1 MKELLSNFCCS
12 SPFKIDDH
20 FWIYYLLT
28 PLLAILA
35 LTLLIG
41 SIYCARSCQQRKPSM
56 EAICLSAN
64 EMFAQQLHQQHLLQS
79 NSLGNSSSTAATP
92 LRMTLPFSYGRLA
105 TSLQANGQ
113 PQQPPPPN
121 NLSTGSSKQSNQS
134 LLSNVLNSVAHPG
147 RALGTA
153 IGQSMKNNGNNPNNK
168 LIDPSAQN
176 NLELKA
182 LLSANES
189 PATATSSHYALSS
202 MFPVNSIN
210 ITGNPISNG
219 LIHYPLHCLRILT
232 RIYPR
237 LSSHNQME
245 ASNYSGS
252 SGNEEPPSTHLK
264 SSLNYQFYAG
274 QLTVSNQIQPVT
286 IRALKL
292 TGDAENVTA
301 FAEQAAQL
309 CALSHE
315 NLIRML
321 GVSIGA
327 NNHSTIPQ
335 HFIIFEQ
342 FSPVNLLH
350 FLQQQPLPSQN
361 GSSTFNS
368 NAPNNPGGHFVENVD
383 LLQIAYQIA
392 NGMQFLSEN
401 GYVHGDLAC
410 RNCYINNSSPSS
422 GDHQRFRVKIGGLH
436 LQNLNGQNARW
447 LMANENSSA
456 GKKSFKKDLTNQEL
470 KEELVEEHLDDQD
483 YYTLNVQRKALPV
496 RWLPPECLLSLEY
509 STASDI
515 WSYGVTL
522 WELMSYG
529 RQIPFQSYGNAQAV
543 DQIVA
548 GRLLDRPT
556 YCEPSFYALILECW
570 REVPAQRSGFA
581 ELAQKLAQFINGS
594 HSNWLP
600 NQTRNRVC
608 SPMPTSQTQASKVN
622 GWLLNSN
629 EFNGSSN
636 YLSNNGSKGAAL
648 KTNTMNS
655 NSTYASSY
663 HQSSSPNYNYNLANN
678 STAGNQVEYD
688 QPFVQINDLESS
700 HKLIKPTLSTFQSGK
715 PRNGLTVGLK
725 HLELKNGHLIN
736 YSNSKLDSKQDDY
749 SENHYSRL
757 TYDDETESMLSSSF
771 GLI

>member
-1 MKELLSNFCCS
+1 
-12 SPFKIDDH
+12 
-20 FWIYYLLT
+20 
-28 PLLAILA
+28 
-35 LTLLIG
+35 
-41 SIYCARSCQQRKPSM
+41 M

-79 NSLGNSSSTAATP
+79 NSLGNGSSTSATP

-105 TSLQANGQ
+105 TGLQANGQ
-113 PQQPPPPN
+113 AQQPPN

-153 IGQSMKNNGNNPNNK
+153 IGQSMKNNGNNTNNK
-168 LIDPSAQN
+168 LIDPNAQN

-210 ITGNPISNG
+210 ITGNPISSN

-245 ASNYSGS
+245 SSSYSGS

-315 NLIRML
+315 NVIKML

-342 FSPVNLLH
+342 FSPVNLLQ
-350 FLQQQPLPSQN
+350 FLQQQPLPGQN
-361 GSSTFNS
+361 GSSTFSS
-368 NAPNNPGGHFVENVD
+368 NAQNNVNGGHFVENID

-401 GYVHGDLAC
+401 GYVHGDLAA

-436 LQNLNGQNARW
+436 LQNLNGSNGRW
-447 LMANENSSA
+447 LMANENSSG

-483 YYTLNVQRKALPV
+483 YYTLNVQRKAFPV

-515 WSYGVTL
+515 WSYGVLL

-529 RQIPFQSYGNAQAV
+529 RQIPFGSYGNAQVV
-543 DQIVA
+543 DLIVA

-570 REVPAQRSGFA
+570 REVPAQRSGFG

-594 HSNWLP
+594 ASHSNWLP
-600 NQTRNRVC
+600 NGARNRVC
-608 SPMPTSQTQASKVN
+608 SPMPANQNQASKVN

-629 EFNGSSN
+629 EFNGSNN
-636 YLSNNGSKGAAL
+636 YLSNNGSKATAL

-655 NSTYASSY
+655 SSSTYASSY
-663 HQSSSPNYNYNLANN
+663 HQSSSPNNYNLANN
-678 STAGNQVEYD
+678 AAGNQVEYD

-700 HKLIKPTLSTFQSGK
+700 HKLIKPTLSTFQCPGMK
-715 PRNGLTVGLK
+715 PHSNGLMK
-725 HLELKNGHLIN
+725 HLELKNGHLMN
-736 YSNSKLDSKQDDY
+736 YGNSKLDSKQDDY

-757 TYDDETESMLSSSF
+757 TYEDETESMLSSSF

>member
-1 MKELLSNFCCS
+1 
-12 SPFKIDDH
+12 
-20 FWIYYLLT
+20 
-28 PLLAILA
+28 
-35 LTLLIG
+35 
-41 SIYCARSCQQRKPSM
+41 M

-64 EMFAQQLHQQHLLQS
+64 EVFAQQLHQQHLLQS
-79 NSLGNSSSTAATP
+79 SVNSLGNGGSNAATP

-105 TSLQANGQ
+105 AGLQTNGQ
-113 PQQPPPPN
+113 PN
-121 NLSTGSSKQSNQS
+121 NLSTASSKQSNQS

-153 IGQSMKNNGNNPNNK
+153 IGQSMKNNGNANNK
-168 LIDPSAQN
+168 LIDPSTQN

-182 LLSANES
+182 LLSNNES

-202 MFPVNSIN
+202 MFPVNTMNAPIN
-210 ITGNPISNG
+210 ITGNPISNS

-232 RIYPR
+232 RMYPR
-237 LSSHNQME
+237 LASHSQME
-245 ASNYSGS
+245 SSSYSGS
-252 SGNEEPPSTHLK
+252 SGNDEPPSTHLK

-309 CALSHE
+309 CALGHE
-315 NLIRML
+315 NVIKMI

-327 NNHSTIPQ
+327 NIHSSIPQ

-350 FLQQQPLPSQN
+350 FLQQQPLP
-361 GSSTFNS
+361 GSSTFNGQSPINS
-368 NAPNNPGGHFVENVD
+368 NGGHFVENVD

-410 RNCYINNSSPSS
+410 RNCYINHSSPSS
-422 GDHQRFRVKIGGLH
+422 GDHPRFRVKIGGLH
-436 LQNLNGQNARW
+436 LQNLNCQNGRW
-447 LMANENSSA
+447 LMGNENS
-456 GKKSFKKDLTNQEL
+456 GKKKPFKKDLISQEL

-483 YYTLNVQRKALPV
+483 YYTLNVQRKAFPV

-509 STASDI
+509 STASDV
-515 WSYGVTL
+515 WSFGVTL

-529 RQIPFQSYGNAQAV
+529 RQIPFQSYGNAQVV
-543 DQIVA
+543 DLIVA

-556 YCEPSFYALILECW
+556 YCEPSFYALILDCW
-570 REVPAQRSGFA
+570 REVPAQRSSFS
-581 ELAQKLAQFINGS
+581 ELAQKLAQLISNSSS
-594 HSNWLP
+594 HQSNWLTNP
-600 NQTRNRVC
+600 IRNRVC
-608 SPMPTSQTQASKVN
+608 SPMPSGQNQANKVN

-629 EFNGSSN
+629 DFNGSSN
-636 YLSNNGSKGAAL
+636 YLSNNPSKTAAL

-655 NSTYASSY
+655 SSSTYASSY
-663 HQSSSPNYNYNLANN
+663 HQSSSPNYNLANS
-678 STAGNQVEYD
+678 STAGHQVEYD

-700 HKLIKPTLSTFQSGK
+700 HKLIKPTLSTFQSGGK
-715 PRNGLTVGLK
+715 PRNGLTVGLR
-725 HLELKNGHLIN
+725 HLELKNGHPIN
-736 YSNSKLDSKQDDY
+736 YSNSKLAESKQDDY